1 MPGTKWAIHLSGWH
15 WRKTACGLR
24 DCYGVYECT
33 SLRLTKVCHF
43 QRRIELYPVCY
54 TVRFI
59 SLTSNRDGLTLK
71 FISSCA
77 HGKANAFRVAGCDH
91 RDHKRLVAC
100 RLWPSR
106 ISELPVD
113 LNHGLVGAF
122 RIHGTLEPFMHMPS
136 TRRPDSPVHRLS
148 FLKTSFMFLPFFELL
163 SGFRLR

>member
-1 MPGTKWAIHLSGWH
+1 
-15 WRKTACGLR
+15 LR

-71 FISSCA
+71 FIFISSCA
-77 HGKANAFRVAGCDH
+77 HCKAN
-91 RDHKRLVAC
+91 HKRLVAC

-113 LNHGLVGAF
+113 LNHGLVGSMEHWSHLCICPPRRPRVAPTRPYIACPSSRRHLCF
-122 RIHGTLEPFMHMPS
+122 CRSLNFFQGSVSDDRVSGVKKLEPLETCLS
-136 TRRPDSPVHRLS
+136 TSW
-148 FLKTSFMFLPFFELL
+148 
-163 SGFRLR
+163 

>member
-1 MPGTKWAIHLSGWH
+1 MGDTSFRLALEE
-15 WRKTACGLR
+15 TACALR

-43 QRRIELYPVCY
+43 QWRIELYPVCY

-71 FISSCA
+71 FIFISSCA
-77 HGKANAFRVAGCDH
+77 HCKAN
-91 RDHKRLVAC
+91 HKRLVAC

-122 RIHGTLEPFMHMPS
+122 RIYGTLEPFMHMPS